1 MKDKAYSQGLTVCVR
16 GLSKK
21 REGYTDFPSLCFLE
35 LVTFSVGCTAV
46 NVAQTTDT
54 I

>member
-1 MKDKAYSQGLTVCVR
+1 MKDKALGLTVCVR

-21 REGYTDFPSLCFLE
+21 KKEGYTDFPSICFLE
-35 LVTFSVGCTAV
+35 LVTFSVGGTAV
-46 NVAQTTDT
+46 NVAQTSDA